1 MDKIDFWLTSG
12 CHLLG
17 KDQNGKLIPTID
29 FMRAYFK
36 RPEVEIID
44 ESCETEKKLNKK
56 LLIDPFTPISEN
68 ELDQIIDKDVKFNY
82 QMILNFREFLSK
94 SNNLEEAYLKF
105 CRGEKINFPPLFLDQ
120 LVQNILRSILDR
132 EPIALQV
139 RAAEIFFRSQVVNI
153 AQDEIMLADEEM
165 INFQAKTLQ
174 NEKNTNKEQNVEIDI
189 LRESSADNY
198 WARSDKFDTSI
209 DVAFTKPSLDGL
221 SRVIEK
227 WIFHF
232 LLINVSVTPVQKIED
247 EKWSWHVGM
256 DPDSSQILNDLYNGK
271 DISEETLKQ
280 ILCLFK
286 LESKE
291 GFVKEMQNKPVYLA
305 LSMNKDFRVKLKPQN
320 LLTNLPLMDYS

>member
-1 MDKIDFWLTSG
+1 MNNVTRIQMFTDGACKGNPGIGGWGVIIAHESGTMELKGYEEFTTNNKMELTAVIKG
-12 CHLLG
+12 L
-17 KDQNGKLIPTID
+17 
-29 FMRAYFK
+29 
-36 RPEVEIID
+36 
-44 ESCETEKKLNKK
+44 
-56 LLIDPFTPISEN
+56 
-68 ELDQIIDKDVKFNY
+68 
-82 QMILNFREFLSK
+82 K
-94 SNNLEEAYLKF
+94 SIENNLPV
-105 CRGEKINFPPLFLDQ
+105 KIVTDSQYVKNGINEWIIKWKKNGWKTASKKNVKNKELWQELDQ

-227 WIFHF
+227 LIFHF

-247 EKWSWHVGM
+247 EKWSWQVGM

-286 LESKE
+286 LEAEE
-291 GFVKEMQNKPVYLA
+291 GFVREMQNKPL
-305 LSMNKDFRVKLKPQN
+305 
-320 LLTNLPLMDYS
+320 